1 MELNM
6 ELRGQVFD
14 YLLRHADDRLVL
26 GHRLSEWC
34 GHAPMMEEDL
44 ALANIALDLIGQ
56 ATLLYKLA
64 AKTEG
69 SGRTEDDL
77 AFLRDP
83 SEFRNLQL
91 VEQPNGDFADTI
103 ARQFFFDSYDVLFLE
118 KLSLSAYTELA
129 GIAAKALKEA
139 QYHLRHAQRWMLRL
153 GDGTEESHNRL
164 QDSVVNLWC
173 FSKELFVPD
182 NLDHVLVTE
191 RIGVDLKAINSS
203 WRETVTDTFREATLD
218 IPGDEQYFA
227 SGSRGGYH
235 TEHLGFLLAEM
246 QVLQRTH
253 PGAIW

>member
-1 MELNM
+1 MKLTKKLN
-6 ELRGQVFD
+6 EQVFD

-64 AKTEG
+64 AETENC
-69 SGRTEDDL
+69 GRTEDDL

-91 VEQPNGDFADTI
+91 VEQPNGDFAYTI
-103 ARQFFFDSYDVLFLE
+103 ARQFLFDAYDVLFLDQ
-118 KLSLSAYTELA
+118 LSLSTHPELA

-139 QYHLRHAQRWMLRL
+139 QYHLRHTQQWMLRL
-153 GDGTEESHNRL
+153 GDGTEESHRRL
-164 QDSVVNLWC
+164 QDAVEDIWR
-173 FSKELFVPD
+173 FSGELFVPD
-182 NLDHVLVTE
+182 NLDQTLVAE
-191 RIGVDLKAINSS
+191 RIGVDLEVLRPS
-203 WRETVTDTFREATLD
+203 WQETVSETFREATLD
-218 IPGDEQYFA
+218 LPGEEQYFA

-253 PGAIW
+253 PGATW

>member
-1 MELNM
+1 MKLTKK
-6 ELRGQVFD
+6 LSKQVFD

-56 ATLLYKLA
+56 ATLIYKLA
-64 AKTEG
+64 SETENC
-69 SGRTEDDL
+69 GRTEDDL

-91 VEQPNGDFADTI
+91 VEQPKGDFAYTI
-103 ARQFFFDSYDVLFLE
+103 ARQFLFDAYDVLFLDQ
-118 KLSLSAYTELA
+118 LSLSTHPQLA

-139 QYHLRHAQRWMLRL
+139 QYHLRHTQQWMLRL
-153 GDGTEESHNRL
+153 GDGTEESHRRL
-164 QDSVVNLWC
+164 QDAVEDIWR
-173 FSKELFVPD
+173 FSGELFVPD
-182 NLDHVLVTE
+182 NFDQTLVAE
-191 RIGVDLKAINSS
+191 RIGVDLEVLRPS
-203 WRETVTDTFREATLD
+203 WQETVSETFREATLD
-218 IPGDEQYFA
+218 LPGEEQYFA

-253 PGAIW
+253 PGATW

>member
-91 VEQPNGDFADTI
+91 VEQPNGDFAYTI
-103 ARQFFFDSYDVLFLE
+103 ARQFLFDAYDVLFLDQ
-118 KLSLSAYTELA
+118 LSLSTHPELA

-139 QYHLRHAQRWMLRL
+139 QYHLRHTQQWMLRL
-153 GDGTEESHNRL
+153 GDGTEESHRRL
-164 QDSVVNLWC
+164 QDAVEDIWR
-173 FSKELFVPD
+173 FSGELFVPD
-182 NLDHVLVTE
+182 NLDQTLVAE
-191 RIGVDLKAINSS
+191 RIGVDLEVLRPS
-203 WRETVTDTFREATLD
+203 WQETVSETFREATLD
-218 IPGDEQYFA
+218 LPGEEQYFA

-253 PGAIW
+253 PGATW

>member
-118 KLSLSAYTELA
+118 KLSLS
-129 GIAAKALKEA
+129 
-139 QYHLRHAQRWMLRL
+139 
-153 GDGTEESHNRL
+153 
-164 QDSVVNLWC
+164 
-173 FSKELFVPD
+173 
-182 NLDHVLVTE
+182 
-191 RIGVDLKAINSS
+191 
-203 WRETVTDTFREATLD
+203 
-218 IPGDEQYFA
+218 
-227 SGSRGGYH
+227 
-235 TEHLGFLLAEM
+235 
-246 QVLQRTH
+246 
-253 PGAIW
+253 

>member
-1 MELNM
+1 MELTAEM
-6 ELRGQVFD
+6 RGQVFD

-34 GHAPMMEEDL
+34 GHAPMLEEDL

-64 AKTEG
+64 AQTED

-91 VEQPNGDFADTI
+91 VEQPNGDFAFTI
-103 ARQFFFDSYDVLFLE
+103 ARQFFFDAYDVPFLE
-118 KLSLSAYTELA
+118 NLSRSAHPELA
-129 GIAAKALKEA
+129 GIGAKALKEA
-139 QYHLRHAQRWMLRL
+139 QYHLRHTQQWMLRL
-153 GDGTEESHNRL
+153 GDGTDESHRRL
-164 QDSVVNLWC
+164 QDAVDDLWC
-173 FSKELFVPD
+173 FSQELLVPD
-182 NLDHVLVTE
+182 SLNHALVAAG
-191 RIGVDLKAINSS
+191 IAVDLEALRSL
-203 WRETVTDTFREATLD
+203 WRATVEQILREATLE
-218 IPGDEQYFA
+218 IPSDAQNMA

-235 TEHLGFLLAEM
+235 TEHLGYLLAEM

-253 PGAIW
+253 PGATW

>member
-1 MELNM
+1 MELN
-6 ELRGQVFD
+6 EKLSEQVFD

-56 ATLLYKLA
+56 ATLIYKLA
-64 AKTEG
+64 SETENR
-69 SGRTEDDL
+69 GRTEDDL

-91 VEQPNGDFADTI
+91 VEQPNGDFAYTI
-103 ARQFFFDSYDVLFLE
+103 AKQFLFDAYDVLFLNQ
-118 KLSLSAYTELA
+118 LSLSTHQELA

-139 QYHLRHAQRWMLRL
+139 QYHLRHTQQWMLRL
-153 GDGTEESHNRL
+153 GDGTEESHRRL
-164 QDSVVNLWC
+164 QDAVEDIWR
-173 FSKELFVPD
+173 FSGELFVSD
-182 NLDHVLVTE
+182 NLDQTLVAE
-191 RIGVDLKAINSS
+191 KIGVDLEELRPAWQK
-203 WRETVTDTFREATLD
+203 TVSETFREATLD
-218 IPGDEQYFA
+218 LPGDEQYFA

-246 QVLQRTH
+246 QVLQRTY
-253 PGAIW
+253 PGATW